1 MDIDDYHHGGFG
13 QLNMPLFLRP
23 TQRSERPTDTLD
35 FSMTR
40 SSLVAGNN
48 KRDSLYLPP
57 KNFIGRKV
65 LKKPNMAP
73 DRLWKP
79 QSGGLAGPYAFPG
92 PVMEGYGIPVET
104 FQ

>member
-1 MDIDDYHHGGFG
+1 MEIADFHHSGMGAM
-13 QLNMPLFLRP
+13 NMPVTLRP
-23 TQRSERPTDTLD
+23 KQRLELPIDTLD

-57 KNFIGRKV
+57 KNFIGRMV

-79 QSGGLAGPYAFPG
+79 QSAGLAGPYNFPG
-92 PVMEGYGIPVET
+92 PVMAGYGIPYET
-104 FQ
+104 YQ